1 MLIDRLITIKKD
13 SVRLLLLLFFL
24 FLLATQLASFYI
36 QFASGQAH
44 RQYVLD
50 NTLSSLAKQTANS
63 IYAQKSSIPPLIGQY
78 QAQIKDL
85 IRGND
90 VSASYQ
96 ILTRELS
103 STLADYHGFILFDR
117 NFEVHSSQYDSLFVD
132 QIPRI
137 SAFMKNRSLFEHAP
151 ISLFADSIAGA
162 GSVNFI
168 YDLKH
173 YIDQP
178 YFLVVSRKI
187 QVYNRI
193 IENDNYSN
201 FRILV
206 TDVRD
211 GHIVMSTEDFRQ
223 QNRVYKIDEYEQTI
237 LGHRDIVN
245 TPWRVLA
252 VEKSDFLKNEI
263 IRLALP
269 KILFIALY
277 ILLGYIALKLI
288 TQIHNESGQR
298 IEKSNRKSQR
308 AEQALDCVDEVV
320 ITTTLNGKIIF
331 CNISA
336 NRWLKNSEIE
346 SAIGKPIQKVF
357 PFAGLPWLE
366 AWTDKRNEAGLTHYG
381 EVLVD
386 FDGKLITLDINQHFS
401 LLDDT
406 EPTIIWVLRDVSR
419 QTADRD
425 LLNISRSR
433 YRALY
438 NGSGIGMWHI
448 DISLVRDWLSNIN
461 DSSVHDYIQQHP
473 KEFAFLRSSFHLIDI
488 NEAALKIYNGASK
501 SEILGKISELFKL
514 YNKNL
519 MIDIAQKI
527 HENESRFSTEI
538 KFTSLDGK
546 QHFYLV
552 NGTLDSVGKDQAL
565 LSFINISDR
574 ISAETALKE
583 SESFWSS
590 VIEALPDP
598 IYVNNLNDK
607 ESVYNNRHIGELLGY
622 SPEQV
627 QKIGHWSELL
637 HQDDFTKI
645 DPAVSALKTLEP
657 GQVNETNARVKHSD
671 GSWRIIR
678 FRDTIFTRGDD
689 TQENRYYVGLARD
702 ITDEEFAKE
711 QLSHSE
717 RRYRLLA
724 ESMLDIVFTLDNNLQ
739 LNYISSSV
747 TKILGQDGSNILKS
761 GLSLILSDSSYQ
773 YLYRICKEDLATA
786 NSVHEKGDNIRT
798 FDVDA
803 CAKDGTPMLLEIQSS
818 ILRNEANDIEGIL
831 ATGRD
836 VTQKRFIEKEARTA
850 SEVFENSSESIIVTE
865 ANGHISRVN
874 KAFTHLTGYQSSDV
888 VNQDPQLLLSP
899 STSKDTIKEMK
910 AALQTE
916 GYWQG
921 EMQYINRRRE
931 VRPSW
936 TGVTALKD
944 EDGRVQSHIIISS
957 DIADRKITEA
967 RIERLAYFDGLTGLP
982 NRSQMHETLER
993 LMLNKKQ
1000 ILALLFIDLDRFKP
1014 INDSMGHPVGD
1025 MVLKEVA
1032 KRLSNA
1038 IRPQDLVARIGGD
1051 EFTVIL
1057 SGLSGHDEAVMESV
1071 NVSERILK
1079 QLVQPFKI
1087 EDRQLYLSCSVGVAL
1102 YPDNA
1107 ETGMD
1112 LLKNADTAMY
1122 HAKAMGKNNVQFYA
1136 DNMNTHA
1143 MERLELENNLH
1154 LALRRNEFELFYQAQ
1169 WDTIEN
1175 KICGIESLLRWHRPG
1190 FGIVAPDTF
1199 IPVIEETGLIV
1210 PIGEWVLRTACEQII
1225 DWQEAG
1231 FIVPKLSVNLS
1242 ARQFKDAQM
1251 LDRICRI
1258 VDETGV
1264 DPELIELELTESTLM
1279 DDVDRALA
1287 VLNEARAM
1295 GFQLSID
1302 DFGTGYSSLS
1312 YLKQFPVNNLKI
1324 DKSFIKNLPD
1334 NQEDAQITR
1343 TIIAMANN
1351 LGLGVI
1357 AEGVEKEEQQ
1367 AFLQQVGCYKVQGY
1381 LYSYPVT
1388 ADILAHDFLDAEHE
1402 AYTEE
1407 T

>member
-13 SVRLLLLLFFL
+13 SVRLLLVLFFL
-24 FLLATQLASFYI
+24 FLLATQIASFYI
-36 QFASGQAH
+36 QYASVKEH
-44 RQYVLD
+44 DQYVLD
-50 NTLSSLAKQTANS
+50 KTLSSLAKQTAIS
-63 IYAQKSSIPPLIGQY
+63 VYAQKNSIPPILSQY
-78 QAQIKDL
+78 QSAIGDVIMGESLTSAQ
-85 IRGND
+85 
-90 VSASYQ
+90 V
-96 ILTRELS
+96 LTEAFNR
-103 STLADYHGFILFDR
+103 TLVDYHGYLILNRRLDI
-117 NFEVHSSQYDSLFVD
+117 VASQYDSVFEG
-132 QIPRI
+132 QINQI
-137 SAFMKNRSLFEHAP
+137 TAFIKDHTPTYSEPVTLLADLFEGVG
-151 ISLFADSIAGA
+151 SI
-162 GSVNFI
+162 NFI
-168 YDLKH
+168 YDLDA
-173 YIDQP
+173 YIGQP
-178 YFLVVSRKI
+178 YYLVVSRKT
-187 QVYNRI
+187 QVYSRI
-193 IENDNYSN
+193 IDENNYGS
-201 FRILV
+201 FRVLV
-206 TDVRD
+206 TDTRD
-211 GHIVMSTEDFRQ
+211 GHIIVSAEDFHQ
-223 QNRVYKIDEYEQTI
+223 QSRTHNISDYSASI
-237 LGHRDIVN
+237 LGERDIDN
-245 TPWRVLA
+245 TPWRYVA
-252 VEKSDFLKNEI
+252 VEKDEFSQKQIMHL
-263 IRLALP
+263 LLP
-269 KILFIALY
+269 KVLFIALY
-277 ILLGYIALKLI
+277 FLLAYITLKI
-288 TQIHNESGQR
+288 IGRIHNESGQ
-298 IEKSNRKSQR
+298 KVAKFDRKSQR
-308 AEQALDCVDEVV
+308 AEQALDCIDEVV
-320 ITTTLNGKIIF
+320 ITTTLKGKIIF
-331 CNISA
+331 CNSSA
-336 NRWLKNSEIE
+336 GRWLKQQEIDTV
-346 SAIGKPIQKVF
+346 IGKPIHKVF
-357 PFAGLPWLE
+357 PFEGLPWLKD
-366 AWTDKRNEAGLTHYG
+366 WSDKDDEPGLTHYG

-386 FDGKLITLDINQHFS
+386 FDGKLITLDINKHFS
-401 LLDDT
+401 YLEKT
-406 EPTIIWVLRDVSR
+406 VPTVIWVLRDVSR
-419 QTADRD
+419 QAADHD

-448 DISLVRDWLSNIN
+448 DISLVREWLSNIN
-461 DSSVHDYIQQHP
+461 TCNVYDYIQSHP
-473 KEFAFLRSSFHLIDI
+473 KEFTALRSSFHLIDI
-488 NEAALKIYNGASK
+488 NDAALKIYNGASK

-514 YNKNL
+514 YNKDL

-527 HENESRFSTEI
+527 HENQTRFSTEI
-538 KFTSLDGK
+538 KFTSLDGM
-546 QHFYLV
+546 QHYYLV

-574 ISAETALKE
+574 IAAEMALKE

-590 VIEALPDP
+590 VIESLPDP
-598 IYVNNLNDK
+598 IYVNDLNNK
-607 ESVYNNRHIGELLGY
+607 ETIYNSRHIGELLGY
-622 SPEQV
+622 TSEQIR
-627 QKIGHWSELL
+627 KIGHWRELL
-637 HQDDFTKI
+637 HKDDVIKV
-645 DPAVSALKTLEP
+645 DPAVSTLKTLEP
-657 GQVNETNARVKHSD
+657 GQVNETSARVKHSD
-671 GSWRIIR
+671 GSWRIMR
-678 FRDTIFTRGDD
+678 FRDTIFTRGDLH
-689 TQENRYYVGLARD
+689 ESRYYVGLARD

-724 ESMLDIVFTLDNNLQ
+724 ESMLDIVFTLDKDLN

-747 TKILGQDGSNILKS
+747 NRILGHDSVNVLKH
-761 GLSLILSDSSYQ
+761 GLSYIINDNSYQ
-773 YLYRICKEDLATA
+773 YLYRVCQDDLSAAIQGVEDC
-786 NSVHEKGDNIRT
+786 VRT
-798 FDVDA
+798 FDIDVYA
-803 CAKDGTPMLLEIQSS
+803 ENGEPMILEIQSS
-818 ILRNEANDIEGIL
+818 ILRNEANEVEGIL

-874 KAFTHLTGYQSSDV
+874 KAFTHLSGYQPDDV
-888 VNQDPQLLLSP
+888 LNNKPNLLLSP
-899 STSKDTIKEMK
+899 STSEKTIKEMK
-910 AALQTE
+910 AALLNE

-921 EMQYINRRRE
+921 ELQYINKRQE

-936 TGVTALKD
+936 TGITALKD
-944 EDGRVQSHIIISS
+944 ENGQVQSHIIISS
-957 DIADRKITEA
+957 DIAERKITEA

-993 LMLNKKQ
+993 LMLDKKQ
-1000 ILALLFIDLDRFKP
+1000 IIALLFIDLDRFKP

-1025 MVLKEVA
+1025 KVLKEVA

-1051 EFTVIL
+1051 EFTVIM
-1057 SGLSGHDEAVMESV
+1057 SGLTTSDEAVIESID
-1071 NVSERILK
+1071 VSERILK

-1102 YPDNA
+1102 FPENA
-1107 ETGMD
+1107 ESGMD

-1136 DNMNTHA
+1136 ENMNTHA

-1175 KICGIESLLRWHRPG
+1175 KICGIESLLRWRRPG
-1190 FGIVAPDTF
+1190 FGVVGPDTF

-1264 DPELIELELTESTLM
+1264 DPELIELELTESILM

-1334 NQEDAQITR
+1334 NLEDAQITR
-1343 TIIAMANN
+1343 TIVAMANN

-1367 AFLQQVGCYKVQGY
+1367 TFLQQVGCHKVQGY
-1381 LYSYPVT
+1381 MYSYPVT

-1402 AYTEE
+1402 AYMD
-1407 T
+1407 

>member
-13 SVRLLLLLFFL
+13 SVRLLLVLFFL
-24 FLLATQLASFYI
+24 FLLATQVASFYI
-36 QFASGQAH
+36 QYASAQSH
-44 RQYVLD
+44 NQHVVD
-50 NTLSSLAKQTANS
+50 NALSSLAKQTANN
-63 IYAQKSSIPPLIGQY
+63 IYAQKNSIASIVAQFPSVLAELESGEIHSDTSS
-78 QAQIKDL
+78 
-85 IRGND
+85 
-90 VSASYQ
+90 
-96 ILTRELS
+96 LTQSLKRALE
-103 STLADYHGFILFDR
+103 DYHGYYLFNPSLALVSSDAAPLFAGEVDHIAAFISETL
-117 NFEVHSSQYDSLFVD
+117 VSQG
-132 QIPRI
+132 R
-137 SAFMKNRSLFEHAP
+137 P
-151 ISLFADSIAGA
+151 ISLFAQPSDVGI
-162 GSVNFI
+162 SVSFI
-168 YDLKH
+168 YDLKP
-173 YIDQP
+173 YIDKSA
-178 YFLVVSRKI
+178 YFVVNRNIHVYDQILDKNNFGSFHILLADTRTGQIIMKAQASNTLSQSRYIQDYQQAVLGATMVEGTPWQFVAVKKEGYFKSQLMSLLVPKVFFLALY
-187 QVYNRI
+187 VVLA
-193 IENDNYSN
+193 
-201 FRILV
+201 LV
-206 TDVRD
+206 TL
-211 GHIVMSTEDFRQ
+211 
-223 QNRVYKIDEYEQTI
+223 RVIGRI
-237 LGHRDIVN
+237 
-245 TPWRVLA
+245 
-252 VEKSDFLKNEI
+252 KND
-263 IRLALP
+263 
-269 KILFIALY
+269 
-277 ILLGYIALKLI
+277 
-288 TQIHNESGQR
+288 SGQKLAR
-298 IEKSNRKSQR
+298 FNRKSQR
-308 AEQALDCVDEVV
+308 AEQALDCIDEVV
-320 ITTTLNGKIIF
+320 ITTTLKGKIIF
-331 CNISA
+331 CNSSA
-336 NRWLKNSEIE
+336 GRWLNIKEID
-346 SAIGKPIQKVF
+346 SVIGKSIQKVF
-357 PFAGLPWLE
+357 PFEGLPWLK
-366 AWTDKRNEAGLTHYG
+366 AWTDKSEEPGLTHFG

-386 FDGKLITLDINQHFS
+386 VDGKLVTLDINKHFS
-401 LLDDT
+401 YLEKT
-406 EPTIIWVLRDVSR
+406 VPTVIWVIRDVSR
-419 QTADRD
+419 QAADHD

-448 DISLVRDWLSNIN
+448 DISLVREWLANIN
-461 DSSVHDYIQQHP
+461 NHNVYDYIQNHP
-473 KEFAFLRSSFHLIDI
+473 KEFTALRSSFHLIDI
-488 NEAALKIYNGASK
+488 NDAALKIYNGASK

-514 YNKNL
+514 YNKDL

-527 HENESRFSTEI
+527 HENQTRFSTEI
-538 KFTSLDGK
+538 KFTSLDGL
-546 QHFYLV
+546 QHYYLV

-574 ISAETALKE
+574 ISAEMALKE
-583 SESFWSS
+583 SENFWAS
-590 VIEALPDP
+590 VIESLPDP
-598 IYVNNLNDK
+598 IYVNDLNNK
-607 ESVYNNRHIGELLGY
+607 ETIYNSRHIGELLGY
-622 SPEQV
+622 TPEQIK
-627 QKIGHWSELL
+627 QIGHWSDLL
-637 HQDDFTKI
+637 HKDDIAKV
-645 DPAVSALKTLEP
+645 DPAESALKTLEP
-657 GQVNETNARVKHSD
+657 GQVNETNARVKHND
-671 GSWRIIR
+671 GSWRIMR
-678 FRDTIFTRGDD
+678 FRDTIFTRGDL
-689 TQENRYYVGLARD
+689 QENRYYVGSARD

-724 ESMLDIVFTLDNNLQ
+724 ESMLDIVFTLDSHLK

-747 TKILGQDGSNILKS
+747 HRILGHDSVSVLKNGLANILTETS
-761 GLSLILSDSSYQ
+761 FQ
-773 YLYRICKEDLATA
+773 YLKRQCHDDLALA
-786 NSVHEKGDNIRT
+786 VQGVKDCVRT
-798 FDVDA
+798 FDVDVFA
-803 CAKDGTPMLLEIQSS
+803 ANGEPMILEIQSS
-818 ILRNEANDIEGIL
+818 ILRNEANDVEGIL

-874 KAFTHLTGYQSSDV
+874 KAFTHLSGYQPNDV
-888 VNQDPQLLLSP
+888 MNNKPFILLSP
-899 STSKDTIKEMK
+899 STSQETIKEMK
-910 AALQTE
+910 SSLQE
-916 GYWQG
+916 DGYWQG
-921 EMQYINRRRE
+921 ELQYINKRQE

-936 TGVTALKD
+936 TGITALKD
-944 EDGRVQSHIIISS
+944 EDGAVQSHIIISS
-957 DIADRKITEA
+957 DIAERKITEA

-1000 ILALLFIDLDRFKP
+1000 IIALLFIDLDRFKP

-1025 MVLKEVA
+1025 QVLKEVA

-1051 EFTVIL
+1051 EFTVIM
-1057 SGLSGHDEAVMESV
+1057 SGLTDTEEAVMESV
-1071 NVSERILK
+1071 EVSERILT

-1102 YPDNA
+1102 FPENA
-1107 ETGMD
+1107 DSGMD

-1136 DNMNTHA
+1136 ENMNAHA

-1175 KICGIESLLRWHRPG
+1175 KICGIESLLRWRRPG
-1190 FGIVAPDTF
+1190 FGVVGPDTF

-1264 DPELIELELTESTLM
+1264 DPELIELELTESILM

-1324 DKSFIKNLPD
+1324 DKSFINNLPD

-1343 TIIAMANN
+1343 TIVAMANN

-1357 AEGVEKEEQQ
+1357 AEGVEKQEQQ
-1367 AFLQQVGCYKVQGY
+1367 AFLQQVGCHKVQGY
-1381 LYSYPVT
+1381 MYSYPVT

-1402 AYTEE
+1402 AYMD
-1407 T
+1407 

>member
-13 SVRLLLLLFFL
+13 SVRLLLVLFFL
-24 FLLATQLASFYI
+24 FLLAIQAVSFYI
-36 QFASGQAH
+36 QFDNGQKQ
-44 RQYVLD
+44 RQHVLD
-50 NTLSSLAKQTANS
+50 SSLLSLAKQTANS
-63 IYAQKSSIPPLIGQY
+63 IYAQKNSIAVMIRQY
-78 QAQIKDL
+78 QTQLTSL
-85 IRGND
+85 ITD
-90 VSASYQ
+90 DH
-96 ILTRELS
+96 TTS
-103 STLADYHGFILFDR
+103 SLQAFTQDIEHTLADYHGFIIFDR
-117 NFEVHSSQYDSLFVD
+117 HFNVVSSQYSALFDD
-132 QIPRI
+132 QITHI
-137 SAFMKNRSLFEHAP
+137 STSLKHM
-151 ISLFADSIAGA
+151 SQKSLKQVDLFASTSAGV

-168 YDLKH
+168 YDLTP
-173 YIDQP
+173 YINQP

-187 QVYNRI
+187 QVFNRI
-193 IENDNYSN
+193 IQSDSYSH
-201 FRILV
+201 FRLLV

-211 GHIVMSTEDFRQ
+211 DHIVMTAEDFQ
-223 QNRVYKIDEYEQTI
+223 QEGRVQRIQEYSEKI
-237 LGHRDIVN
+237 LGSRDIED
-245 TPWRVLA
+245 TPWRIIA
-252 VEKSDFLKNEI
+252 VEKPNFIQNEI
-263 IRLALP
+263 IRLVFP

-277 ILLGYIALKLI
+277 LIFGYVSLKVI
-288 TQIHNESGQR
+288 SR
-298 IEKSNRKSQR
+298 IYKENGKIIKKSNRKSKR

-320 ITTTLNGKIIF
+320 ITTRSNGEIIF
-331 CNISA
+331 CNASA
-336 NRWLKNSEIE
+336 SRWLKGQDIE
-346 SAIGKPIQKVF
+346 SVIGQSIEIIF
-357 PFAGLPWLE
+357 SYDGLPWLQ
-366 AWTDKRNEAGLTHYG
+366 AWEYEGHESGVTHFG

-386 FDGKLITLDINQHFS
+386 FDGELITLDIAQHF
-401 LLDDT
+401 LPLNAD
-406 EPTIIWVLRDVSR
+406 EVTIVWVLRDVS
-419 QTADRD
+419 QQAADRD

-448 DISLVRDWLSNIN
+448 DISLVREWLENIG
-461 DSSVHDYIQQHP
+461 SQSVYDYINQHP
-473 KEFAFLRSSFHLIDI
+473 KEFAVLRSSFQLIDI
-488 NEAALKIYNGASK
+488 NDAALKIYNGASK

-527 HENESRFSTEI
+527 QENQARFSMEI

-546 QHFYLV
+546 QSFYLV

-574 ISAETALKE
+574 IAAETALKE
-583 SESFWSS
+583 SENFWSS

-598 IYVNNLNDK
+598 IYVNDLNNK
-607 ESVYNNRHIGELLGY
+607 KSVYSSRHIGELLGY
-622 SPEQV
+622 TPEQV
-627 QKIGHWSELL
+627 AKFGHWSELL
-637 HQDDFTKI
+637 HQDDFSKI
-645 DPAVSALKTLEP
+645 DPAAAALKTLEP
-657 GQVNETNARVKHSD
+657 GQVNETNVRARHND

-678 FRDTIFTRGDD
+678 FRDTIFTRQGAN
-689 TQENRYYVGLARD
+689 EERYYVGLARD

-724 ESMLDIVFTLDNNLQ
+724 EGMSDIVFTLDHDLQ
-739 LNYISSSV
+739 LTYISSSV
-747 TKILGQDGSNILKS
+747 TKMLKHDAS
-761 GLSLILSDSSYQ
+761 DVLTQGLSLILSEDSYQ
-773 YLYRICKEDLATA
+773 TLWLICKEDLARA
-786 NSVHEKGDNIRT
+786 NERYENGDCVRT

-803 CAKDGTPMLLEIQSS
+803 QAKDGTLILLEIQSS
-818 ILRNEANDIEGIL
+818 ILRNEANEIEGIL

-865 ANGHISRVN
+865 ANGNISRVN
-874 KAFTHLTGYQSSDV
+874 KAFTNLTGYQLSDV
-888 VNQDPQLLLSP
+888 HGKAPYVLLSP
-899 STSKDTIKEMK
+899 SMSAGIIKEMK
-910 AALQTE
+910 TALVNE

-921 EMQYINRRRE
+921 ELQYLNQRRE

-944 EDGRVQSHIIISS
+944 ENGRVQSHIIISS
-957 DIADRKITEA
+957 DIAERKITEA

-993 LMLNKKQ
+993 LMLDKKQ
-1000 ILALLFIDLDRFKP
+1000 VLALLFIDLDRFKP

-1025 MVLKEVA
+1025 KVLKEVA

-1038 IRPQDLVARIGGD
+1038 IRSQDLVARIGGD

-1057 SGLSGHDEAVMESV
+1057 SGLNNHDDAVMESV

-1102 YPDNA
+1102 FPDNA

-1190 FGIVAPDTF
+1190 FGVVAPDTF

-1231 FIVPKLSVNLS
+1231 FVVPKLSVNLS

-1264 DPELIELELTESTLM
+1264 DPEIIELELTESILM

-1324 DKSFIKNLPD
+1324 DKSFIHNLPD
-1334 NQEDAQITR
+1334 NSEDAQITR
-1343 TIIAMANN
+1343 TIVAMANN

-1357 AEGVEKEEQQ
+1357 AEGVEKQEQQ
-1367 AFLQQVGCYKVQGY
+1367 AFLQQVGCYRVQGY
-1381 LYSYPVT
+1381 MYSYPVT
-1388 ADILAHDFLDAEHE
+1388 ADILARDFLEAEHE
-1402 AYTEE
+1402 AYME
-1407 T
+1407 